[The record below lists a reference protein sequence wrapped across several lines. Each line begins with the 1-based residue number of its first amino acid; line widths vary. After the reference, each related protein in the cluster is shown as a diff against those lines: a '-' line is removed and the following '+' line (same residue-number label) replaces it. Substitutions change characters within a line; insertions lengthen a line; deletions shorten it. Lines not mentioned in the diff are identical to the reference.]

1 MWILSKLSK
10 AFLIL
15 NTTDFVRNIISK
27 WSILCAI
34 GLRQLQGNT
43 PKKPAP
49 RSRKC
54 NIRDP
59 AIDNGN
65 ATENVAVQ

>member
-1 MWILSKLSK
+1 MEH
-10 AFLIL
+10 
-15 NTTDFVRNIISK
+15 
-27 WSILCAI
+27 LCAI

-43 PKKPAP
+43 PNKTAP